1 MVRHGRRRSSIV
13 DAMAMVMNK
22 IALLEQE
29 KKATLQ
35 RLEEE
40 FAQRSQLEKE
50 FYEEQRRLL
59 EDAATQVQNVAFGLE
74 AVAGTGDSSSSKAKT
89 KV

>member
-1 MVRHGRRRSSIV
+1 
-13 DAMAMVMNK
+13 MALVMNK

-59 EDAATQVQNVAFGLE
+59 EDAATQVQNAAFGLE
-74 AVAGTGDSSSSKAKT
+74 ATTVAGTGDSSSSKAKT